1 MDQNLLRLTKPYYRN
16 NLLRSIL
23 KKDNISEVLKR
34 LTLKEAVL
42 TVSAAW
48 NKLEQPFI
56 KKLLY
61 ILVCYDASL

>member
-16 NLLRSIL
+16 SLLRSIL

-56 KKLLY
+56 KKFVSHKILY
-61 ILVCYDASL
+61 